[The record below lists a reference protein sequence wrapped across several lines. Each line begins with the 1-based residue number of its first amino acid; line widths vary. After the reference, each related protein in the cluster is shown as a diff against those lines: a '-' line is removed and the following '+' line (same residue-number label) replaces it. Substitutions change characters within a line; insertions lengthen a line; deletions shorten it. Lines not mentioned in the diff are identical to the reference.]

1 MLNFVAIDFETAN
14 KYANSACSLAVVTV
28 ENGQITK
35 RGYSLIKPPF
45 MQFDE
50 KCIAI
55 HEILPKDVMD
65 KPTFDKLWPAI
76 YENHLKG
83 KLVIAHNAKF
93 DIGVLRATLDH
104 YNIEWPE
111 LDYTCTVKIS
121 KRVWPDLQNHKL
133 NTLAAY
139 LGYEFKHHYALDD
152 AEICAQVAIAAAKK
166 RGVQSMD
173 QLLANIGLAKESFI
187 TDDRREKVKEEA
199 SGEQMSFF

>member
-50 KCIAI
+50 EFIAI